1 MSLADAVTSALPE
14 LRAEAERLM
23 TDTCQITRVD
33 PQAPAPEMDPG
44 TLAYPEPA
52 RLTVYEGKC
61 KIQIKAVTA
70 GGSSSDAGERQSIT
84 QEFQLHLPVD
94 GTAEVAATD
103 VAEVTA
109 SVFDESLVGRKFTV
123 IGRHEKSH
131 ATARRLPVIEGT
143 G

>member
-1 MSLADAVTSALPE
+1 MSLADAVASALPQMRVE
-14 LRAEAERLM
+14 AEANM
-23 TDTCQITRVD
+23 TDECEITRLD
-33 PQAPAPEMDPG
+33 PEAAAPEMDPE
-44 TLAYPEPA
+44 TLEYPEPA
-52 RLTVYEGKC
+52 RVTVYEGKC

-84 QEFQLHLPVD
+84 QESQLHLPVA
-94 GTAEVAATD
+94 GTEGVVPTD

-109 SVFDESLVGRKFTV
+109 SRFDESLVGRKFTV